1 MNLRKRWISVLV
13 VILVLAAMIAGI
25 TLLTPVSDGMNLLD
39 WHKET
44 IHLWYTDDSLTDYL
58 NNKALDFY
66 NATDVRV
73 ETKLVSGLE
82 YLEAINQASL
92 SDEETTVTVSQ
103 PEIFTYDLLE
113 KDRLQKEENEI
124 VLGKHEIRT
133 IGWRG

>member
-44 IHLWYTDDSLTDYL
+44 IHLWYTDDSITDYL
-58 NNKALDFY
+58 NNKSLDFY

-82 YLEAINQASL
+82 YL
-92 SDEETTVTVSQ
+92 
-103 PEIFTYDLLE
+103 
-113 KDRLQKEENEI
+113 
-124 VLGKHEIRT
+124 
-133 IGWRG
+133 